1 MAALPELRHPRRQA
15 APLHLLTASA
25 AAAQSQPDD
34 SDQTVSL
41 VSTQPEWQQTAPGS
55 PSLGTAVCACRTTCI
70 LAGACL
76 QPSSSKQGWHRI
88 SICSAI
94 SQQQRCLSF
103 LRAYSC
109 SSKLRREAADLRAQQ
124 QGEAARS
131 IATAAREATAT
142 LQRLGKQQAA
152 AAAERAEAKAKQ
164 DAIDEVRSDCIKLLW
179 QPVQC
184 PLPAVGTRGGG

>member
-1 MAALPELRHPRRQA
+1 MRVVPH
-15 APLHLLTASA
+15 ASWQVRA
-25 AAAQSQPDD
+25 YSQVP
-34 SDQTVSL
+34 TNK
-41 VSTQPEWQQTAPGS
+41 
-55 PSLGTAVCACRTTCI
+55 
-70 LAGACL
+70 AG
-76 QPSSSKQGWHRI
+76 I
-88 SICSAI
+88 TFSICSAM

-109 SSKLRREAADLRAQQ
+109 LSKHRREAADLRAQQ

-131 IATAAREATAT
+131 IATAAREAAAT

-184 PLPAVGTRGGG
+184 HLPAVGTRDSKCRHGLKSTPVARQEARKFEAQKAEQWLPTIGDTVHVPRLGGTARVRSAAVVLA